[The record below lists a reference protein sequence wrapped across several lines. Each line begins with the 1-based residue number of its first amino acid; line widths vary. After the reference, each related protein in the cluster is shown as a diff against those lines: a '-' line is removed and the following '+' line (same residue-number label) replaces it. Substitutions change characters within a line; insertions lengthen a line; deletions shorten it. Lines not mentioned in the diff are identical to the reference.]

1 MVSGLGGATRC
12 RCFLVDLSGVLPIRR
27 ATVIVE
33 RGLTAHLEFDGAA
46 DAFDRTE
53 KGVFGIPVGRCAL
66 VRVRSLVDVVP
77 GVRTSV
83 GKGKSVS
90 VRLHYG
96 GRGYIKKKKT

>member
-46 DAFDRTE
+46 DAERPDQRAVRFDRE
-53 KGVFGIPVGRCAL
+53 A
-66 VRVRSLVDVVP
+66 D
-77 GVRTSV
+77 
-83 GKGKSVS
+83 
-90 VRLHYG
+90 
-96 GRGYIKKKKT
+96 RGYDQMEAKLRGIGADIERITSQLDALPAK